1 MMRSGIA
8 RSARR
13 SMPYASI
20 GMIANGSV
28 CFATISEAD
37 SDIIVPHKYI
47 YIYLIIRKYIHDTN
61 QVIFTVI

>member
-13 SMPYASI
+13 RMPYASI

-47 YIYLIIRKYIHDTN
+47 YTVYIFDYT
-61 QVIFTVI
+61 